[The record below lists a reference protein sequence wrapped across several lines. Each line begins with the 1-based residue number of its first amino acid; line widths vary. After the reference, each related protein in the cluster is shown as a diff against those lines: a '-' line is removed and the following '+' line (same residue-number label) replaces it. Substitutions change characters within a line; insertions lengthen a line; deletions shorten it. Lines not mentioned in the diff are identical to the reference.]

1 MVVLHMSFDPPS
13 CFEVE
18 GRFDLARTT
27 PDVTRC
33 DRRALLQPRI
43 MYAARHGAG
52 FSARRYRSR
61 SPIPARTCPDKS
73 APQEGD

>member
-13 CFEVE
+13 CFEME

-27 PDVTRC
+27 PNMTRC
-33 DRRALLQPRI
+33 DRRALLQPRATVQVLAGGAI
-43 MYAARHGAG
+43 AHGA
-52 FSARRYRSR
+52 
-61 SPIPARTCPDKS
+61 IPGRTCPDKS